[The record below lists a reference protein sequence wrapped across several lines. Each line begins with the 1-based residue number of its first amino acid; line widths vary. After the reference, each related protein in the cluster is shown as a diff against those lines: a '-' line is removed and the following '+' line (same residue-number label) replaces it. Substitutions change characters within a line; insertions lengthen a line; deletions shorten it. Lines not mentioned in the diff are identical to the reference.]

1 MVKMN
6 YAPPEGESLD
16 RARIIKGAIVLI
28 NLGTPDAPTAHAIRR
43 YLRQFLSDRRVVNLP
58 RWLWLP
64 VLHLFILRLRPR
76 KLVKKYQ
83 LIWGTKD
90 GPIRNITLALA
101 RRLEA
106 RLRCAG
112 EALVVEAA
120 MTYGKPSISSLLDRL
135 IAAGVQHITF
145 ISLFPQYAGATLGAA
160 EDAIHQALSRLGLS
174 AQGLSAQ
181 DLPAQDLPAQDLPA
195 QDLPA
200 QDLPAQDLPAKTPPD
215 ITILKSYP
223 THPAYITALAESIKK
238 AAAYRRGSPRLVFS
252 FHGIPMAQA
261 EAGDPY
267 AAECHATA
275 RLVAAA
281 LGLPEERWLLSWQSR
296 FGPAQWLEPSTI
308 DSMREL
314 PRMGVKDVLLVCPGF
329 AVDCLETIEEIR
341 QLNKEAFLNAGGE
354 SFNYVRAL
362 NATSG
367 HVDVMMALL
376 GHPRRG

>member
-106 RLRCAG
+106 RLRRAG

-160 EDAIHQALSRLGLS
+160 EDAIQQALSRLGLS

-181 DLPAQDLPAQDLPA
+181 DLPAQDLSAQDLS
-195 QDLPA
+195 A

-215 ITILKSYP
+215 IIILKSYH

-376 GHPRRG
+376 GYPRGG

>member
-160 EDAIHQALSRLGLS
+160 EDAIHQALSRR
-174 AQGLSAQ
+174 GLSAQ
-181 DLPAQDLPAQDLPA
+181 DLSAQDLSAQDLPA

-376 GHPRRG
+376 GYPRGG

>member
-135 IAAGVQHITF
+135 IAAEVQHITF

-174 AQGLSAQ
+174 AQGLS
-181 DLPAQDLPAQDLPA
+181 
-195 QDLPA
+195 A

-376 GHPRRG
+376 GHPRGG

>member
-160 EDAIHQALSRLGLS
+160 EDAIQQALSRRGLS

-181 DLPAQDLPAQDLPA
+181 DLPAQDLSAQDLS
-195 QDLPA
+195 
-200 QDLPAQDLPAKTPPD
+200 AQDLPAKTPPD

-275 RLVAAA
+275 RLVATE

-376 GHPRRG
+376 GHPRGG